1 MQSGTGNKGVPIRMA
16 NHYENLAKAGRV
28 NKFEADQ
35 VIFHEGEHGQ
45 EMYIILSGQVDISI
59 NTVEGYPLSIARL
72 ENGNFFG
79 EMSLLEGLPRSAT
92 ATTLKDTTVLVI
104 TKDNFQN
111 VINDNPIFAVR
122 MMQTLSARIRRL
134 DEQLARIKTLE
145 RQKTLLEEEKDQA
158 PTISNTAKISF
169 ADEDDLFPLRHAE
182 IVQSA
187 PAVHEKY
194 LFDKGVSCPICKRQ
208 LTMKVQRSSRMRL
221 NRVEQDFRQVFYEF
235 EPLWYW
241 VTVCPHC
248 LYANFSSDFNQV
260 GDKEAILIGERINLV
275 KNKEKARLSEPRKLE
290 EVFAAYY
297 LVYKVFTAIATEPD
311 KMAKVWLRL
320 SWLYQ
325 DVGNMNMFLSASKE
339 ALYYYLLLYNDRRRN
354 FSDSQI
360 QRLDMLIAE
369 LLNRTDQ
376 KEQALKHYQRAIS
389 VAPDKTLAN
398 QARDRIREIKRA

>member
-1 MQSGTGNKGVPIRMA
+1 MTNYYK
-16 NHYENLAKAGRV
+16 NLAQAGKV

-35 VIFHEGEHGQ
+35 VIFQEGDNGR
-45 EMYIILSGQVDISI
+45 EMYIILSGLVDIVI

-92 ATTLKDTTVLVI
+92 ATALKDTMVLVI

-122 MMQTLSARIRRL
+122 MMRTLSARIRRL
-134 DEQLARIKTLE
+134 DEQLAGIKTRE
-145 RQKTLLEEEKDQA
+145 RQKALMQEAGVQGSDSVGHNQEPPETSHTDR
-158 PTISNTAKISF
+158 ISF
-169 ADEDDLFPLRHAE
+169 ADEDDLFPLGHPE
-182 IVQSA
+182 IAQSVA
-187 PAVHEKY
+187 IGHEKF
-194 LFDKGVSCPICKRQ
+194 LFDKVVSCPVCKRQ

-235 EPLWYW
+235 EPLWYLI
-241 VTVCPHC
+241 TVCPHC
-248 LYANFSSDFNQV
+248 FYANFNSEFNQV
-260 GDKEAILIGERINLV
+260 GVKEAILIGERLNLV
-275 KNKEKARLSEPRKLE
+275 PNKEQVQMSEPRKLN

-297 LVYKVFTAIATEPD
+297 LVYKVYTAIATDPE
-311 KMAKVWLRL
+311 KLAKVWLRL

-325 DVGNMNMFLSASKE
+325 DAGNITMFLSTSCE
-339 ALYYYLLLYNDRRRN
+339 ALYYYFLLYNDPRKN
-354 FSDSQI
+354 FSDTQI

-369 LLNRTDQ
+369 LLCRTEQ
-376 KEQALKHYQRAIS
+376 KTQALKHYQRAIS

-398 QARDRIREIKRA
+398 QARDRIREMKRG